1 MKVSF
6 KNRSVSQCGKMG
18 VKSTVAVGV
27 VLLLLGGILACPV
40 SPSPPPTATSVAA
53 LATGA
58 INVTATSDYGYQP
71 DTFQQVPIDAN
82 ITVTFKDS
90 DVLQHSFTISTREGF
105 VIPTSYTPTQLNQL
119 FENYPAMYSRLLN
132 GSGEQSVGT
141 FQSPV
146 APGWYEFVC
155 NVSGHFQSG
164 MYGFIAFG
172 ESLPANLTPPSRV
185 GLGAGNVSALEAG
198 SILAILLVAGLGLV
212 VWRRRRSPSRMSP
225 EVPGNPPSRERD
237 RAPPPS

>member
-1 MKVSF
+1 MRV
-6 KNRSVSQCGKMG
+6 Q
-18 VKSTVAVGV
+18 STVAVGV

-40 SPSPPPTATSVAA
+40 SPTPEPPVTSVVAA
-53 LATGA
+53 ATGA
-58 INVTATSDYGYQP
+58 INVTATPDYGYQP

-82 ITVTFKDS
+82 ITVTFNDS

-119 FENYPAMYSRLLN
+119 FETYPAMYSRLLN
-132 GSGEQSVGT
+132 GSGEQSIGT
-141 FQSPV
+141 FQSPA

-172 ESLPANLTPPSRV
+172 ESLPANL
-185 GLGAGNVSALEAG
+185 
-198 SILAILLVAGLGLV
+198 
-212 VWRRRRSPSRMSP
+212 
-225 EVPGNPPSRERD
+225 
-237 RAPPPS
+237 